1 MGKFPNFAFTK
12 TSNSN
17 KLSLEKI
24 IRTAIEED
32 IRDGDHTS
40 LSCIPAD
47 AQGKGRLL
55 IKDEGI
61 LAGVEVAKKICEIID
76 PKLSLDIKIEDGQP
90 VKHGDIG
97 FYIEGPK
104 QSILKAE
111 RLILNIMQRMSGIAT
126 HTKKYVDH
134 IAGTGTK
141 LLDTRKT
148 TPGIRL
154 LEKMAVKIGGGHNH
168 RMGLYDMIMLKD
180 NHIDYAG
187 GIAAAITRC
196 KQYLE
201 ENKLDI
207 KVEIEVRNAVELAQV
222 MEVGNV
228 DRIMLDNHT
237 PAELR
242 VALKTI
248 DGKYETEA
256 SGGITFDTIKD
267 YADTGVEYISVGA
280 LTHSIKSLDISLK
293 AVS

>member
-1 MGKFPNFAFTK
+1 M
-12 TSNSN
+12 
-17 KLSLEKI
+17 SLEKI

-47 AQGKGRLL
+47 AKGKGRLI
-55 IKDEGI
+55 IKDYGI
-61 LAGVEVAKKICEIID
+61 LAGVDVAKKICEIID
-76 PKLSLDIKIEDGQP
+76 PELQLDIRIEDGAE
-90 VKHGDIG
+90 VKFGDIG

-134 IAGTGTK
+134 IAGTNAK

-154 LEKMAVKIGGGHNH
+154 LEKMAVKIGGGYNH

-180 NHIDYAG
+180 NHVDYAG
-187 GIAAAITRC
+187 GIAEAITRC
-196 KQYLE
+196 NAYLME
-201 ENKLDI
+201 KNLDI
-207 KVEIEVRNAVELAQV
+207 KVEIEVRNADELAQV
-222 MEVGNV
+222 MAVGNV

-237 PAELR
+237 PDELR

-248 DGKYETEA
+248 GGKYETEA
-256 SGGITFDTIKD
+256 SGGITFDTIRG
-267 YADTGVEYISVGA
+267 YAETGVDYISVGA

-293 AVS
+293 AV